1 MYVGLHE
8 PGWLYVLGIP
18 PWTDWDLLLW
28 TPRARATDLGQGPN
42 LGAGSGR
49 APCAPRSREHE
60 DRLADGREK
69 NAEGPKKHIFIY
81 VQGFPSG
88 CVWREI
94 PGVTQVDKKGHEGN
108 TAVVTAYLCWRKQQ
122 DRRSSCWLLLLTLN
136 TIIKY
141 KNVSCE
147 TEDFV
152 ETHLCKLCG
161 VLRSCVLRVLCDF
174 IKDVSPYWGER
185 NLTSCLLYTSP
196 SPRD

>member
-69 NAEGPKKHIFIY
+69 NAEGPKKHIYIY
-81 VQGFPSG
+81 VQGSASG
-88 CVWREI
+88 CVLKWN
-94 PGVTQVDKKGHEGN
+94 PGCNASWKG
-108 TAVVTAYLCWRKQQ
+108 T
-122 DRRSSCWLLLLTLN
+122 RR
-136 TIIKY
+136 
-141 KNVSCE
+141 
-147 TEDFV
+147 
-152 ETHLCKLCG
+152 
-161 VLRSCVLRVLCDF
+161 
-174 IKDVSPYWGER
+174 
-185 NLTSCLLYTSP
+185 
-196 SPRD
+196 